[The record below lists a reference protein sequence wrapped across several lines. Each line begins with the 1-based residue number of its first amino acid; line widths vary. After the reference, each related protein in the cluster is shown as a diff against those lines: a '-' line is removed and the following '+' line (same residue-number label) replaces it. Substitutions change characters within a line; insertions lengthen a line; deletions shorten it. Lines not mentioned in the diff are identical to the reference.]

1 MSKLVTTGTRKMLI
15 KKVSGIYKIFLL
27 PFTIDQIFVTPP
39 KYIYCSL
46 ISSVMGL
53 EGGTLG

>member
-1 MSKLVTTGTRKMLI
+1 MLI
-15 KKVSGIYKIFLL
+15 KKVGGIYKIFLL

-53 EGGTLG
+53 EGVTLG

>member
-1 MSKLVTTGTRKMLI
+1 MSKLVLSRKMLI
-15 KKVSGIYKIFLL
+15 KEVSGIHKIFLL
-27 PFTIDQIFVTPP
+27 PFTIDKMFVTPP
-39 KYIYCSL
+39 KYIYCTL